1 MSNTLSTIIGVIL
14 MIAPIL
20 FALIP
25 EIKHLNKIK
34 NDK

>member
-14 MIAPIL
+14 MVTPIL

-25 EIKHLNKIK
+25 EVKHLKHKTNEQ
-34 NDK
+34 